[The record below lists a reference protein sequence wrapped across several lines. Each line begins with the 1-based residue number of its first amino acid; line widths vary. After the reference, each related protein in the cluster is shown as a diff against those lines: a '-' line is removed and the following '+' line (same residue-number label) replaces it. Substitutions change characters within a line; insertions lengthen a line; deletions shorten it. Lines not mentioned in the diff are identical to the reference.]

1 MPSRSEGKTR
11 GGFANNVLA
20 PRAAAITMAPMN
32 VLGINL
38 FHGDASAA
46 ILVDGRPVLAVA
58 EERLNRVKHYGGFP
72 RLAIEAC
79 LKAAGIRIDELEHV
93 AIGRGVRANLGRKL
107 GYALS
112 NPDKL
117 GNLLSIRRRR
127 ANLGDM
133 HALFSDEFGVAPE
146 RLRFEVHRV
155 EHHLAHIA
163 SAYLASDFDSAA
175 GLSYDGAGDFV
186 SAMFARCEGSDIR
199 VLKRFYLPHS
209 LGIFYGVICRFIG
222 FGEYGD
228 EGKVMGLAPFGRDR
242 FGELFEKLL
251 RIDQRGDYALDF
263 DYFKPTGADEGFRI
277 GEDGR
282 IKLTAG
288 YTERLARLLGPPRPA
303 GAAVGRREQDIAFA
317 LQSRFEAAAIALANQ
332 LFEMAP
338 EPRLAMAGGCA
349 LNSSVNGK
357 LFGATRFTRMYVQP
371 AAGDEGLALGAALYA
386 YHRLRPKAE
395 RFHLTNT
402 YLGPS
407 FGESELRAAL
417 ESRGLRFVRLDE
429 RELIERSADAIAQGQ
444 VVGWFQGAME
454 WGPRAL
460 GARSI
465 LAHPGLS
472 EMREIL
478 NRRVKHREPFRPF
491 APAVKAERQAE
502 YFECAEPSPFMLH
515 VYPVRAGKR
524 HELSAVTHVDGTGR
538 VQSVTRQDS
547 PLFYG
552 LIDAFERRSRVPV
565 VLNTSFNDTEP
576 IVCRPEEAL
585 ECFMRSR
592 IDSLAMG
599 PFFVTRRENGLA
611 RDGA

>member
-1 MPSRSEGKTR
+1 
-11 GGFANNVLA
+11 
-20 PRAAAITMAPMN
+20 MN
-32 VLGINL
+32 VLGLNL

-79 LKAAGIRIDELEHV
+79 LKAAGIRIEEVEHV
-93 AIGRGVRANLGRKL
+93 AIGRGVRANLGRKVA
-107 GYALS
+107 YAVS
-112 NPDKL
+112 NPSKL
-117 GNLLSIRRRR
+117 VNLLAMRRRR
-127 ANLGDM
+127 EDLDDL
-133 HALFSDEFGVAPE
+133 HALFSRECDVAPE
-146 RLRFEVHRV
+146 LLRFRVHRV

-186 SAMFARCEGSDIR
+186 SAMLARCEGNDIR
-199 VLKRFYLPHS
+199 VLKRCYLPHS

-228 EGKVMGLAPFGRDR
+228 EGKVMGLAPFGRDQYR
-242 FGELFEKLL
+242 ELFERLLKL
-251 RIDQRGDYALDF
+251 DQCGDYALDF
-263 DYFKPTGADEGFRI
+263 DYFKRTGADQGFQI

-282 IKLTAG
+282 IKLTAN
-288 YTERLARLLGPPRPA
+288 YTEGLLRSLGPPRPA
-303 GAAVGRREQDIAFA
+303 KAPLGQRDKDIACC
-317 LQSRFEAAAIALANQ
+317 LQNRFETAAIALANQ
-332 LFEMAP
+332 LARLVP

-357 LFGATRFTRMYVQP
+357 LFGATPFERMYVQP

-386 YHRLRPKAE
+386 YHRLEPKAE
-395 RFHLTNT
+395 RFHLTSAG
-402 YLGPS
+402 LGPS
-407 FGESELRAAL
+407 FSEGEIRVAL
-417 ESRGLRFVRLDE
+417 EARRLRFVRLDE
-429 RELIERSADAIAQGQ
+429 PALIERSADAIAQGE

-465 LAHPGLS
+465 LAHPGLP

-515 VYPVRAGKR
+515 VYPVRADKR

-547 PLFYG
+547 PLFYE

-565 VLNTSFNDTEP
+565 VLNTSFNDNEP

-611 RDGA
+611 QDGD